1 MGIFD
6 KHEQQSISSSET
18 TIISSGTKVE
28 GILRCATRI
37 HIDGEVK
44 GEIDSKS
51 IVTIGKKGKFYGN
64 IIAKKLI
71 LNGFI
76 DGSVDCDSVELLMGC
91 VFKGKITSKE
101 LMIEAEASFDGQSIM
116 KSSQDVKKRGD
127 IN

>member
-18 TIISSGTKVE
+18 TIIATGTKIE
-28 GILRCATRI
+28 GILRCKTRI
-37 HIDGEVK
+37 HIDGEVH

-91 VFKGKITSKE
+91 IFKGKIISKK

-116 KSSQDVKKRGD
+116 KSSVVIEKRGER
-127 IN
+127 N